1 MRTLVLMFVLSCA
14 AAAQELNP
22 DQLLKS
28 AIDAQQ
34 RGDFDTAIR
43 DYHRVLELR
52 PNMVEAQV
60 NLGAALARVGQF
72 DEAIA
77 MYKAALPSLAQK
89 TPVIMNIALAYYK
102 KGDFENARQ
111 QFEALH
117 EAQPSDVRFAI
128 LLADTHTRLG
138 KAADAVSLLAPMEQ
152 ENSENLDFEYGLGA
166 ALIKNQQRREGVS
179 RVEKVAQAGNS
190 ADAYM
195 LAGATRLDLNEFEQ
209 ASHDLDAALE
219 LNAKLPGLYTLIGTV
234 RDKSGDLK
242 GAEAAFREALK
253 ANPDDF
259 QASLYLGTILLKQR
273 EMDEAR
279 IYLDRAMKLQP
290 ADAMVRYES
299 AMLKSTSGQYE
310 AAAADLENLIKD
322 TPDWLEPHVE
332 LASLYYRLHR
342 PADGVRER
350 QVVEKL
356 TAEQQIKGPT
366 TAPAPR

>member
-1 MRTLVLMFVLSCA
+1 MGALLMILILCGA
-14 AAAQELNP
+14 LRGQESSP
-22 DQLLKS
+22 DELLKS

-34 RGDFDTAIR
+34 RGDFQTAIR

-77 MYKAALPSLAQK
+77 MYKAALPALAQK

-111 QFEALH
+111 QLESLH
-117 EAQPSDVRFAI
+117 QAQPGDVRFAI
-128 LLADTHTRLG
+128 LLADTYTRLG
-138 KAADAVSLLAPMEQ
+138 KPADAVSLLAPMEQ
-152 ENSENLDFEYGLGA
+152 ENSGNLDFEYGLGMA
-166 ALIKNQQRREGVS
+166 FIKNRQRREGVS
-179 RVEKVAQAGNS
+179 RIEQVAQAANS

-209 ASHDLDAALE
+209 AGRDLDAALG

-234 RDKSGDLK
+234 RDKSGDLQ
-242 GAEAAFREALK
+242 GAAAAFREALK
-253 ANPDDF
+253 GNADDF
-259 QASLYLGTILLKQR
+259 QANLYLGTILLKQR

-279 IYLDRAMKLQP
+279 IYLEHARKLQP
-290 ADAMVRYES
+290 ADPMMRYES

-310 AAAADLENLIKD
+310 AATAELEGLVKD
-322 TPDWLEPHVE
+322 APDWLEPHVE
-332 LASLYYRLHR
+332 LAALYYRLHR
-342 PADGVRER
+342 PADGARER

-356 TAEQQIKGPT
+356 TAEQQTKGPP
-366 TAPAPR
+366 TAAPPR